1 MEVAGREFANR
12 EFAGWE
18 FAGRVAVVTGAA
30 GGIGR
35 SLALLLARSGA
46 ARVVCADID
55 AEGAARTAAEIGGI
69 GVGADMARDDD
80 IRRLIDEA
88 ESRAGPVDLFC
99 GNAGIIRRGGEEVPD
114 ADWQLSW
121 DVNVMAHVRA
131 ARHLVP
137 RMRSRGG
144 GHFLITASAAG
155 LLNQVGAASYAVT
168 KHAAVGFAEWL
179 ALTYGDDGIGV
190 TILCPQAVR
199 TGMTAGRTPGVASID
214 GMMEPDDVAES
225 GLQAVR
231 EGRFLALPHAEV
243 AGYMLR
249 KAENYDRWIGGM
261 RKLNRRF
268 MPRQAGA

>member
-1 MEVAGREFANR
+1 MEL
-12 EFAGWE
+12 
-18 FAGRVAVVTGAA
+18 AGRVAVVTGAA

-35 SLALLLARSGA
+35 SLAAALAGSGA
-46 ARVVCADID
+46 AHVVCADID
-55 AEGAARTAAEIGGI
+55 AEGAGRTAAEIGGI
-69 GVGADMARDDD
+69 GLAADMARDDN

-88 ESRAGPVDLFC
+88 EERAGPIDLFC
-99 GNAGIIRRGGEEVPD
+99 ANAGIIRRGGEEIPD
-114 ADWQLSW
+114 AEWQLSW

-137 RMRSRGG
+137 RMRRRGG

-155 LLNQVGAASYAVT
+155 LLNQVGAASYAAT

-190 TILCPQAVR
+190 TLLCPQAVR
-199 TGMTAGRTPGVASID
+199 TGMTAGRKPGVASID
-214 GMMEPDDVAES
+214 GMMEPDEVAWI

-231 EGRFLALPHAEV
+231 EGRFLALPHPEV

-249 KAENYDRWIGGM
+249 KAEDYDRWIGGM

-268 MPRQAGA
+268 NLRPGEA